1 MRTIVCY
8 ALICLSI
15 NAVNAVNAQ
24 FTDYSTPDFKFTKKE
39 KKDIPNKKSLVTK
52 RIIPVAL
59 IATGFLLSAS
69 DFEKSVQKD
78 LRNAVGNDFSFSMD
92 DYTRYAPVVQLFAA
106 DILGAKSK
114 NHWFDQTRNLIVSSI
129 ISNGASTILKK
140 EIYKERPG
148 GLDYGS
154 THANSFPSG
163 HTTTAFTTATVLYEE
178 FIDTKPILAYSG
190 YAFAIATGGL
200 RMMNNAHYL
209 SDVLVGAGI
218 GILATRLVYHFDY
231 LIAWNPFK
239 KMDGIAFTPQFNENG
254 LGFYFTKVF

>member
-1 MRTIVCY
+1 MRFILCF
-8 ALICLSI
+8 ALVFLCKNIC
-15 NAVNAVNAQ
+15 NAQ
-24 FTDYSTPDFKFTKKE
+24 FTDVSTHDYKFTKTE
-39 KKDIPNKKSLVTK
+39 RKDIPNKKGLFSK
-52 RIIPVAL
+52 RIVPVAL
-59 IATGFLLSAS
+59 IATGFLLSTS
-69 DFEKSVQKD
+69 DFEKSLQKD
-78 LRNAVGNDFSFSMD
+78 IRGAVGNDFSANYD
-92 DYTRYAPVVQLFAA
+92 DYTRYAPIVQLYAA

-148 GLDYGS
+148 GLEYGS

-178 FIDTKPILAYSG
+178 FIETNPLLAYSG

-239 KMDGIAFTPQFNENG
+239 KKDGIALAPQFNENG
-254 LGFYFTKVF
+254 FGFYFTKVF